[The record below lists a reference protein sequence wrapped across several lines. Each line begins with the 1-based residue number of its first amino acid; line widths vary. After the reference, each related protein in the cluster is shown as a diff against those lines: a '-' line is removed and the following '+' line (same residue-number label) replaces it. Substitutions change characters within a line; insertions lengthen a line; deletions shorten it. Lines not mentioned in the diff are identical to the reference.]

1 VTSRRALVSRG
12 RGGSGTGRGI
22 SSWTAVLACVAALAL
37 PIPPA
42 AAAAAGRDGSRVRPG
57 GWGPRAGFSSAPDQ
71 FVVGLHYDAGEPAR
85 RLRFLPNFDVGVG
98 DHRTVVTVNPD
109 LVYSF
114 PVEAAGSIYAGGSC
128 GVVWSNWD
136 GSSTAIDAEGRRM
149 HAHHREADLGVAGI
163 IGYRRRWSGRT
174 VFLDTKICISDA
186 YPGVKLMAGT
196 NFDK

>member
-1 VTSRRALVSRG
+1 M
-12 RGGSGTGRGI
+12 
-22 SSWTAVLACVAALAL
+22 
-37 PIPPA
+37 
-42 AAAAAGRDGSRVRPG
+42 
-57 GWGPRAGFSSAPDQ
+57 
-71 FVVGLHYDAGEPAR
+71 
-85 RLRFLPNFDVGVG
+85 PNIDIGVG

-136 GSSTAIDAEGRRM
+136 GSSSAVDAEGHRM
-149 HAHHREADLGVAGI
+149 HPHHREANLGVAGI
-163 IGYRRRWSGRT
+163 LGYRRRWSGRT

-196 NFDK
+196 NFNK